1 MFERLI
7 GLIGEENLKKIES
20 KKILLIGVGGVG
32 SYALEALV
40 RNGFSDLTLVDF
52 DTIDLTNLNRQLITN
67 TSNIGKYKVDEA
79 KNRVLLIN
87 PSIKVKTIKEKLNKE
102 NIKSLLDQNFDYI
115 IDACDALDVKFALME
130 NSLHYSY
137 KLISS
142 MGTAKK
148 TDPTKLE
155 ITTLDKTNNDPIAR
169 LLRSKVRKAHIN
181 KKLYVVSSTEV
192 PKQINM
198 LGTANLVP
206 SAAGLL
212 CVSYIFNDI
221 IKTNNNITLDVR

>member
-7 GLIGEENLKKIES
+7 GLIGEEKLKEIKR

-32 SYALEALV
+32 SYALEALI
-40 RNGFSDLTLVDF
+40 RNGFYDITIVDF
-52 DTIDLTNLNRQLITN
+52 DTIDLSNLNRQLITDS
-67 TSNIGKYKVDEA
+67 TNIGKYKVDEA
-79 KNRVLLIN
+79 KKRALLIN
-87 PSIKVKTIKEKLNKE
+87 PNINIQAINEKLNKE
-102 NIKSLLDQNFDYI
+102 NLRNLLNQNFDYI
-115 IDACDALDVKFALME
+115 IDACDTLDVKFALME
-130 NSLHYSY
+130 NSIHYSY

-148 TDPTKLE
+148 IDPTKLE

-169 LLRSKVRKAHIN
+169 LLRNKVRKAHIN
-181 KKLYVVSSTEV
+181 KKIYVVSSTEV

-206 SAAGLL
+206 SVAGLL
-212 CVSYIFNDI
+212 CVSFIFNDI
-221 IKTNNNITLDVR
+221 IKNK

>member
-7 GLIGEENLKKIES
+7 GLIGEEKLKEIER

-32 SYALEALV
+32 SYALEALI
-40 RNGFSDLTLVDF
+40 RNGFYDITIVDF
-52 DTIDLTNLNRQLITN
+52 DTIDLSNLNRQLITDS
-67 TSNIGKYKVDEA
+67 TNIGKYKVDEA
-79 KNRVLLIN
+79 KKRALLIN
-87 PSIKVKTIKEKLNKE
+87 PNINIQVINEKLNKE
-102 NIKSLLDQNFDYI
+102 NLRNLLNQNFDYI
-115 IDACDALDVKFALME
+115 IDACDTLDVKFALME

-169 LLRSKVRKAHIN
+169 LLRNKVRKAHIN
-181 KKLYVVSSTEV
+181 KKIYVVSSTEV

-206 SAAGLL
+206 SVAGLL
-212 CVSYIFNDI
+212 CASFIFNDI
-221 IKTNNNITLDVR
+221 IKNK